1 MASYLAR
8 KFKSSAKARRRE
20 ALISFAPSRLRGRF
34 FHAVGRLILLL
45 GAGLAPLAAADS
57 RENLSTFFVG
67 RLSFGSNKG
76 GDCGDIGGDLVKL
89 VARASTIQVSEK
101 KLLKIADISLFE
113 TPFVFMNGHDDF
125 TLSAEELENVRHYLR
140 NGGFVFASGC
150 CTNPAF
156 PRAWRREF
164 SRIFPGAKVQAI
176 PYDHLI
182 YRSFYKMDRLTSVE
196 KGNIHLE
203 GLFHDGELVAV
214 MGEDGLCCSFAM
226 DGSCNRGRGVPPDEA
241 KKIALNI
248 CVYALTH

>member
-1 MASYLAR
+1 MKHRKKSLRSLFHGTLRTMRSFVIALVLTCLAGAA
-8 KFKSSAKARRRE
+8 FAKDDKA
-20 ALISFAPSRLRGRF
+20 
-34 FHAVGRLILLL
+34 
-45 GAGLAPLAAADS
+45 
-57 RENLSTFFVG
+57 STFFVG

-76 GDCGDIGGDLVKL
+76 DDCGDVGDDLVKL
-89 VARASTIQVSEK
+89 VARASTIQVHEK
-101 KLLKIADISLFE
+101 RLLKVTDEALYQ

-125 TLSAEELENVRHYLR
+125 VLSEAEIESLR
-140 NGGFVFASGC
+140 RYFSNGGFAFASGC

-156 PRAWRREF
+156 PKAWRREF
-164 SRIFPGAKVQAI
+164 SRIFPGEKVQKI

-182 YRSFYKMDRLTSVE
+182 YRSFYKLDRLTSVE
-196 KGNIHLE
+196 KGNIYLE

-226 DGSCNRGRGVPPDEA
+226 NGSCNSGKGVPPDEA